1 MTDTN
6 TSKVTAT
13 ASTTPS
19 MGIGEVKDSYL
30 LTVNVAHYQAAGT
43 CGTVTVSQANS
54 LFKQD
59 LANWLSSNAYKV
71 EDAEIIQ
78 EFPLIGV
85 IVILCSDTIARSLK
99 SLDGV
104 LDIELEQQVS
114 IKPA

>member
-6 TSKVTAT
+6 TNKIAANASAT
-13 ASTTPS
+13 PA

-30 LTVNVAHYQAAGT
+30 LTVNVAYYQAAGT
-43 CGTVTVSQANS
+43 SGTVTVSQANS

-59 LANWLSSNAYKV
+59 LASWLSSNAYKV

-78 EFPLIGV
+78 EFPLIGLLV
-85 IVILCSDTIARSLK
+85 IFCSDTIARSLK
-99 SLDGV
+99 NLDGV

>member
-6 TSKVTAT
+6 TNKVAAA
-13 ASTTPS
+13 ASTTPA
-19 MGIGEVKDSYL
+19 MGIGEVKESYL

-43 CGTVTVSQANS
+43 SGTVTVSQANS

-59 LANWLSSNAYKV
+59 LVSWLSANGYKV

-85 IVILCSDTIARSLK
+85 LVILCGDTVARSLK